1 MSLFN
6 CSFNNGNHDF
16 KRLYGML
23 KNTPLWL
30 PLWQLMYNFP
40 DPSLCHY
47 PLWLTLSLPQCEPK
61 FAFSSEGYLCD
72 LTATPLILHTPEAVT
87 GLPPS
92 QELNTQ

>member
-1 MSLFN
+1 
-6 CSFNNGNHDF
+6 
-16 KRLYGML
+16 ML
-23 KNTPLWL
+23 KNTPLWF

-40 DPSLCHY
+40 QTPAFAITVSGSLF
-47 PLWLTLSLPQCEPK
+47 PFLSVSQSSPFP
-61 FAFSSEGYLCD
+61 SEGYLCD